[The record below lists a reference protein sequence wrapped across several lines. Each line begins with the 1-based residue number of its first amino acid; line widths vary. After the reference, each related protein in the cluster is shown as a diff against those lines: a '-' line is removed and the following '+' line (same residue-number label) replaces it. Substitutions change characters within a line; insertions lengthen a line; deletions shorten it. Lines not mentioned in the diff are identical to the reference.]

1 MMLSQHQ
8 RLASVLLP
16 AAAGPLML
24 YRVNA
29 EEPIGRLFEYT
40 VELLSQTNTVDLK
53 TLLGKSVTIKLE
65 LEAGGYRFFNGI
77 ATRAS
82 FLGMLGDLY
91 HYRILVH
98 PKLWL
103 LTKASNCRVLSQPAQ
118 AKTVPEMVKSILS
131 EHGYDDVSLSLSQT
145 YLPRDYCVQYRES
158 DFDFI
163 SRLMEEE
170 GIYYY
175 FTHAESSHTLVL
187 CDGLAAH
194 KTNPGNANIR
204 YFPLANQD
212 RRQYP
217 HVYDWCLSQQIQ
229 SGSYQLND
237 YHFETPKADLKTQA
251 KLQGEHAESAKAVY
265 DYPGEYTKHAE
276 GDRYA
281 KIRVEEMRAAF
292 EQIHAKGNARHLATG
307 FKFKLTHFPRA
318 DQNRDYL
325 ILSTRIQIQ
334 NNDYESHGIA
344 DAAEPFECEYTVLS
358 SEFTYRPPRL
368 TPAPVVQGLQ
378 TALVVGPSGEEI
390 YTDKYGRI
398 KVQFHW
404 DRLGGK
410 NENSSCW
417 VRVAQVWAGKS
428 WGGIFIPRIGQ
439 EVIVDFLEG
448 NPDNPIVTGSVYN
461 AEQMPPYELNANKTQ
476 SGIKTRSS
484 QKGSAENFNE
494 LRFEDKKGEEE
505 IYVHAEK
512 NFTRIVENDD
522 VHKIGFDKKSPGD
535 QKVDIYNHRKV
546 TLDQGNDELTVKM
559 GNRKATINQGNDDL
573 MVKMGNRTVKVD
585 LGKINEEAMQA
596 IELKVG
602 QSSIKIDQTGVTI
615 KGMMIKIEG
624 QMQTDVKGLM
634 TTVSGDA
641 MMTVK
646 GGLVMIN

>member
-1 MMLSQHQ
+1 
-8 RLASVLLP
+8 
-16 AAAGPLML
+16 
-24 YRVNA
+24 
-29 EEPIGRLFEYT
+29 
-40 VELLSQTNTVDLK
+40 
-53 TLLGKSVTIKLE
+53 
-65 LEAGGYRFFNGI
+65 
-77 ATRAS
+77 
-82 FLGMLGDLY
+82 
-91 HYRILVH
+91 
-98 PKLWL
+98 
-103 LTKASNCRVLSQPAQ
+103 
-118 AKTVPEMVKSILS
+118 
-131 EHGYDDVSLSLSQT
+131 
-145 YLPRDYCVQYRES
+145 
-158 DFDFI
+158 
-163 SRLMEEE
+163 
-170 GIYYY
+170 
-175 FTHAESSHTLVL
+175 
-187 CDGLAAH
+187 
-194 KTNPGNANIR
+194 
-204 YFPLANQD
+204 
-212 RRQYP
+212 
-217 HVYDWCLSQQIQ
+217 
-229 SGSYQLND
+229 
-237 YHFETPKADLKTQA
+237 
-251 KLQGEHAESAKAVY
+251 
-265 DYPGEYTKHAE
+265 
-276 GDRYA
+276 
-281 KIRVEEMRAAF
+281 
-292 EQIHAKGNARHLATG
+292 
-307 FKFKLTHFPRA
+307 
-318 DQNRDYL
+318 
-325 ILSTRIQIQ
+325 
-334 NNDYESHGIA
+334 
-344 DAAEPFECEYTVLS
+344 
-358 SEFTYRPPRL
+358 
-368 TPAPVVQGLQ
+368 
-378 TALVVGPSGEEI
+378 LVVGPSGEEI

>member
-1 MMLSQHQ
+1 MF
-8 RLASVLLP
+8 
-16 AAAGPLML
+16 
-24 YRVNA
+24 YRVNGHEA
-29 EEPIGRLFEYT
+29 LGRLFEYD
-40 VELLSQTNTVDLK
+40 VELLSTSNDVDLK
-53 TLLGKSVTIKLE
+53 ALLGKSAGIKLE
-65 LEAGGYRFFNGI
+65 LEGGGSRFFNGI
-77 ATRAS
+77 VTRAS
-82 FLGMLGDLY
+82 FLGMLGEFY
-91 HYRILVH
+91 HYRVMLH

-103 LTKASNCRVLSQPAQ
+103 LTKASNCRVMSQPAK
-118 AKTVPEMVKSILS
+118 AKTVPEMIKDVLS
-131 EHGYDDVSLSLSQT
+131 EHGYDDVSLSLSESYT
-145 YLPRDYCVQYRES
+145 PREYCVQYRES

-175 FTHAESSHTLVL
+175 FTHTASNHTLVL
-187 CDGLAAH
+187 CDGPTAH
-194 KTNPGNANIR
+194 KYCPGSPNIPF
-204 YFPLANQD
+204 FPWANQD
-212 RRQYP
+212 RRKEP
-217 HVYDWCLSQQIQ
+217 HLYDWSLSQQIQ
-229 SGSYQLND
+229 SGNYELND
-237 YHFETPKADLKTQA
+237 YHFETPSADLKVKA
-251 KLQGEHAESAKAVY
+251 NLQGAHAESAKAVY
-265 DYPGEYTKHAE
+265 DYPGEYTKPAE

-281 KIRVEEMRAAF
+281 RIRMEEVRAGH

-307 FKFKLTHFPRA
+307 FKFKLTQFPRQ

-325 ILSTRIQIQ
+325 VLSTRFQIH
-334 NNDYESHGIA
+334 NNEYESQGA
-344 DAAEPFECEYTVLS
+344 PGNPEPFLCDYTLL
-358 SEFTYRPPRL
+358 ETGATYRSPRA
-368 TPAPVVQGLQ
+368 TPVPIVQGVQ
-378 TALVVGPSGEEI
+378 TAVVVGPSGEEI

-417 VRVAQVWAGKS
+417 VRVAQIWAGKN

-461 AEQMPPYELNANKTQ
+461 AEQMPPYALDANKTQ

-484 QKGSAENFNE
+484 QKGSTENFNE

-505 IYVHAEK
+505 IYLHAEK
-512 NFTRIVENDD
+512 NFTRVVENDD

-546 TLDQGNDELTVKM
+546 TLEQGNDELTVKM
-559 GNRKATINQGNDDL
+559 GNRKATISQGNDDL

-585 LGKINEEAMQA
+585 LGKISEEAMQA

-624 QMQTDVKGLM
+624 QLQTDVKGLM

-641 MMTVK
+641 MTTVK
-646 GGLVMIN
+646 GAVVMIN